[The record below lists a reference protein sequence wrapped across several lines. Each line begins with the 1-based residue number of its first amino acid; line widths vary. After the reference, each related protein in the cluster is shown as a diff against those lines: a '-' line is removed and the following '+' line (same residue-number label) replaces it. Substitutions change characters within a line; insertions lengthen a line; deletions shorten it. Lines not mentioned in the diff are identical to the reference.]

1 MASQKRQL
9 LALKKKLV
17 LLINRELSFYD
28 ISKMLSIDV
37 SNVRRAFYKL
47 IKLNLITKKRVI
59 TQAGI
64 IFLNT
69 PLMVVS
75 ENAPFFRLHNL
86 MFTVKIER
94 AKSDLYKKL
103 EKTFE
108 VKPWLAN
115 KVKFRQV
122 QLENIVIRF
131 VSDTVC
137 LYLPEI
143 LETSPETAKDRA
155 LEVLY
160 RIMSILEQKLNLEL
174 SKDIR
179 MPIVIGSQHIAI
191 VNEYIAKA
199 FIKAKIKLEVRDKQ
213 GNLRAIIDSSKGYD
227 EFEFISSQFAEQDAR
242 KWRDLVGDVI
252 INNAWQ
258 ELKED
263 IRFIKENLIK
273 PQKKTNL
280 KPDYIG

>member
-1 MASQKRQL
+1 
-9 LALKKKLV
+9 
-17 LLINRELSFYD
+17 
-28 ISKMLSIDV
+28 
-37 SNVRRAFYKL
+37 
-47 IKLNLITKKRVI
+47 
-59 TQAGI
+59 
-64 IFLNT
+64 
-69 PLMVVS
+69 
-75 ENAPFFRLHNL
+75 

-108 VKPWLAN
+108 VKLWCAN

-122 QLENIVIRF
+122 QYENIVIRF